1 MTEIEVEVLSQKVL
15 KATYGSAD
23 QPLNIGE
30 IIIPCY
36 VLEDGRRVLSQSGLV
51 ASLGMKRGGKGR
63 AGGDRLLSF
72 VTGKGLEPYV
82 SKELMDAS
90 NNPIKFRTTS
100 GSLIYGYEAQILSDI
115 CEAVLAA
122 RQAGALQKQQLHIA
136 EKSEILM
143 RGFARVGIIAL
154 VDEATGYE
162 RVRDKD
168 ELQKFLALYLSEER
182 LKWAKTF
189 PDEYYKQLFRLR
201 GWNYSP
207 LSVKRP
213 KFVGWLTNELVYKKL
228 PANVLEELRTLNPVK
243 NKKTWR
249 RSSAHFQYLSPEIG
263 QPDLRDHLLQLI
275 AVMKISNNWNAFKNN
290 FNKAFPSPDAQIE
303 LEVDDDEF

>member
-1 MTEIEVEVLSQKVL
+1 MSQ
-15 KATYGSAD
+15 T
-23 QPLNIGE
+23 
-30 IIIPCY
+30 
-36 VLEDGRRVLSQSGLV
+36 GLV
-51 ASLGMKRGGKGR
+51 RSLGMKRGGKGR

-72 VTGKGLEPYV
+72 VTGKGLEPFI
-82 SKELMDAS
+82 SKELLEAS
-90 NNPIKFRTTS
+90 TNPIKFKTTN
-100 GSLIYGYEAQILSDI
+100 GNLTFGYEAQILSDI
-115 CEAVLAA
+115 CESVLAA
-122 RQAGALQKQQLHIA
+122 RKAGVLQKQQLHIA
-136 EKSEILM
+136 EMCEMLM

-182 LKWAKTF
+182 LHWAKMF

-201 GWNYSP
+201 GWDYSP

-228 PANVLEELRTLNPVK
+228 PANVLDELRTLNPVK

-249 RSSAHFQYLSPEIG
+249 RSSAHFQHLSSDIG

-275 AVMKISNNWNAFKNN
+275 AIM
-290 FNKAFPSPDAQIE
+290 
-303 LEVDDDEF
+303 